1 MHTLPWSFVRI
12 LGLQLGLEGMG
23 PSWATSGRYFH
34 SLTEGRKGAA
44 GAASMLY
51 CFPPGTLFLLERP
64 KWYSRGEE
72 RARRK
77 LGKGTGDS
85 KSILGQ
91 YIHHLPRSLS
101 FGLTYPPESSKKSS
115 GGREAGGGKE
125 GARNLSRS
133 PLMGSGW
140 EALSP

>member
-23 PSWATSGRYFH
+23 PSWATSGRHFH

-64 KWYSRGEE
+64 KWYSCSPWGRPSTGTETVRLSSLLRLDSLLRSRIRRGC
-72 RARRK
+72 
-77 LGKGTGDS
+77 
-85 KSILGQ
+85 I
-91 YIHHLPRSLS
+91 
-101 FGLTYPPESSKKSS
+101 
-115 GGREAGGGKE
+115 
-125 GARNLSRS
+125 
-133 PLMGSGW
+133 
-140 EALSP
+140 

>member
-12 LGLQLGLEGMG
+12 LGLQLGLERMG
-23 PSWATSGRYFH
+23 PSWATSGRHFH

-77 LGKGTGDS
+77 LGEGD
-85 KSILGQ
+85 
-91 YIHHLPRSLS
+91 R
-101 FGLTYPPESSKKSS
+101 GL
-115 GGREAGGGKE
+115 
-125 GARNLSRS
+125 
-133 PLMGSGW
+133 
-140 EALSP
+140 